1 MGGTGGQT
9 GGWGEMEE
17 ETTVERDG
25 NRRIGASHPIII
37 TVNNNNKKKVNS
49 KDSDNHETKIIIV
62 LI

>member
-1 MGGTGGQT
+1 
-9 GGWGEMEE
+9 MEE

-37 TVNNNNKKKVNS
+37 TVSNNNKKKLNS
-49 KDSDNHETKIIIV
+49 NDNNHYHTIIPIV